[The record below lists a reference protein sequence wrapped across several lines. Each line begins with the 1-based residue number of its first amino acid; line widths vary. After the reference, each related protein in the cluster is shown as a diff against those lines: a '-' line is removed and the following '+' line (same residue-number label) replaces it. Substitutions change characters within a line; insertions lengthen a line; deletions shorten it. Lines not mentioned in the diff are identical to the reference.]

1 MESFKA
7 ISSNVEPIKE
17 DQDDV
22 KPIEVKAPQNTS
34 AIIFDTVEEFT
45 RFFRANESLFKTPDG
60 SYFLS
65 ANRLN
70 RSYKVPGYRISIANR
85 KKDNESLSLHKDYYR
100 GAVPAGHNA
109 ASLVSDVAAHSL
121 ERAADEPR
129 LKRASCVDDSVELAD
144 KLINP
149 DIIDNLGKLSNIID
163 DILARLD
170 HIEEFLSS
178 MTEHAALAGDACS
191 PGRACHPLG
200 RAAQLALLR
209 RGSLETS
216 DAALCPTAEPGSVR
230 RNRLN
235 R

>member
-7 ISSNVEPIKE
+7 ISSNVESIKE

-100 GAVPAGHNA
+100 GA
-109 ASLVSDVAAHSL
+109 AS
-121 ERAADEPR
+121 
-129 LKRASCVDDSVELAD
+129 ASCTD

-178 MTEHAALAGDACS
+178 MTEHAAVSALKCS
-191 PGRACHPLG
+191 
-200 RAAQLALLR
+200 
-209 RGSLETS
+209 
-216 DAALCPTAEPGSVR
+216 
-230 RNRLN
+230 RLN

>member
-100 GAVPAGHNA
+100 GAVP
-109 ASLVSDVAAHSL
+109 
-121 ERAADEPR
+121 
-129 LKRASCVDDSVELAD
+129 DDSVELAD

-178 MTEHAALAGDACS
+178 MTTVSTLKCS
-191 PGRACHPLG
+191 
-200 RAAQLALLR
+200 
-209 RGSLETS
+209 
-216 DAALCPTAEPGSVR
+216 
-230 RNRLN
+230 RLN

>member
-1 MESFKA
+1 MESFRA

-22 KPIEVKAPQNTS
+22 KPIEIKAPQNTS

-45 RFFRANESLFKTPDG
+45 RFFRANESLFKTQDG
-60 SYFLS
+60 SHFLS

-70 RSYKVPGYRISIANR
+70 RSYKVPGYRISITNR

-100 GAVPAGHNA
+100 GADLGV
-109 ASLVSDVAAHSL
+109 
-121 ERAADEPR
+121 
-129 LKRASCVDDSVELAD
+129 D
-144 KLINP
+144 KLISP
-149 DIIDNLGKLSNIID
+149 DIIDN
-163 DILARLD
+163 ILARLD

-178 MTEHAALAGDACS
+178 MTEPAALAGDACS

-200 RAAQLALLR
+200 RAA
-209 RGSLETS
+209 
-216 DAALCPTAEPGSVR
+216 EPGNVR
-230 RNRLN
+230 RSRLS

>member
-100 GAVPAGHNA
+100 GA
-109 ASLVSDVAAHSL
+109 
-121 ERAADEPR
+121 E
-129 LKRASCVDDSVELAD
+129 SVELAD

-178 MTEHAALAGDACS
+178 MTEHAA
-191 PGRACHPLG
+191 HPLG
-200 RAAQLALLR
+200 RA
-209 RGSLETS
+209 
-216 DAALCPTAEPGSVR
+216 AEPGSVR

>member
-100 GAVPAGHNA
+100 GAVPAGHND
-109 ASLVSDVAAHSL
+109 AS
-121 ERAADEPR
+121 
-129 LKRASCVDDSVELAD
+129 ASCTD

-178 MTEHAALAGDACS
+178 MTTVSALKCS
-191 PGRACHPLG
+191 
-200 RAAQLALLR
+200 
-209 RGSLETS
+209 
-216 DAALCPTAEPGSVR
+216 
-230 RNRLN
+230 RLN

>member
-100 GAVPAGHNA
+100 GAVSDDLGAAGHNA
-109 ASLVSDVAAHSL
+109 AS
-121 ERAADEPR
+121 
-129 LKRASCVDDSVELAD
+129 ASCTD

-178 MTEHAALAGDACS
+178 MTTVSALKCS
-191 PGRACHPLG
+191 
-200 RAAQLALLR
+200 
-209 RGSLETS
+209 
-216 DAALCPTAEPGSVR
+216 
-230 RNRLN
+230 RLN

>member
-100 GAVPAGHNA
+100 GAVP
-109 ASLVSDVAAHSL
+109 
-121 ERAADEPR
+121 
-129 LKRASCVDDSVELAD
+129 DDSVELAD

-178 MTEHAALAGDACS
+178 MTAVSALKCS
-191 PGRACHPLG
+191 
-200 RAAQLALLR
+200 
-209 RGSLETS
+209 
-216 DAALCPTAEPGSVR
+216 
-230 RNRLN
+230 RLN